1 MTFNKTLLASAA
13 LLFIAGTAQAGTL
26 DNLERERA
34 ILIGTLL
41 SPEITYEERETKV
54 KHSTRRLV
62 DLERMVW
69 RDSTLAKKGGPS
81 VKKALNNFDL
91 TFLVHASI
99 EKDRLVVDHWL
110 EQVGLTSTQLSTAR
124 MGRR

>member
-1 MTFNKTLLASAA
+1 MTIQQTLAAMA
-13 LLFIAGTAQAGTL
+13 LLLVSTTAQGGTL

-41 SPEITYEERETKV
+41 SPEITYAERETKV
-54 KHSTRRLV
+54 NHSTRRLV

-69 RDSTLAKKGGPS
+69 RDSNLAKEGGPS
-81 VKKALNNFDL
+81 VKKALDNFDL

-110 EQVGLTSTQLSTAR
+110 EQLGLTSTTLSTAR